1 MARALLLWFVL
12 WMTLPTSVRAVQDFR
27 SQDQDSLQACRKIE
41 DSLADAY
48 DHENW
53 AAATRTANLLYEC
66 PIERGKVHVW
76 KLRALYR
83 GGEHRTV
90 LEEVNAIRSEFDDE
104 QTPPYPQAGEVLYYG
119 FLSAYAIG
127 EDEIALQMVNDSWRF
142 KDLLSDASK
151 AEIASSRIA
160 AALKLGE
167 YAYAL
172 DLVDSM
178 EGHFASVSP
187 FQKAQYWQAEALA
200 RLYRALD
207 GAAGDGVD
215 YDAARIRTLLAQ
227 ARSGYE
233 QTADQKRIVYLDAA
247 EAALLM
253 LEGDVR
259 RAQARIQAAIDDA
272 LAMDYAWGS
281 AYARVFAAR
290 IDVAAEDG
298 DAALR
303 DLAISEASSK
313 AARTNALAAEIEEV
327 RVRAHV
333 LNWRY
338 DLAATSIWKLRGMEA
353 PGAEHRLHVASLA
366 TVGGGGFVPWAV
378 GLGLVS
384 VLAFF
389 AAARAGRVLEA
400 YLPVPTT
407 SRAPH

>member
-1 MARALLLWFVL
+1 MHSRHYIVCRVESVPGRGCTSRCSGPQRDHHPSLPEPSGSSLPGLGVSPNSSGSGFPVPPSPPDDIFEIRMFSIRCKFIMARALLLWFVL

-200 RLYRALD
+200 
-207 GAAGDGVD
+207 V
-215 YDAARIRTLLAQ
+215 
-227 ARSGYE
+227 S
-233 QTADQKRIVYLDAA
+233 TAPSTAPPA
-247 EAALLM
+247 T
-253 LEGDVR
+253 GSTTTR
-259 RAQARIQAAIDDA
+259 RASVPSLPR
-272 LAMDYAWGS
+272 L
-281 AYARVFAAR
+281 
-290 IDVAAEDG
+290 VAG
-298 DAALR
+298 
-303 DLAISEASSK
+303 
-313 AARTNALAAEIEEV
+313 
-327 RVRAHV
+327 
-333 LNWRY
+333 
-338 DLAATSIWKLRGMEA
+338 
-353 PGAEHRLHVASLA
+353 
-366 TVGGGGFVPWAV
+366 
-378 GLGLVS
+378 
-384 VLAFF
+384 
-389 AAARAGRVLEA
+389 
-400 YLPVPTT
+400 T
-407 SRAPH
+407 SRPPTRSASCTSTPLKLHC